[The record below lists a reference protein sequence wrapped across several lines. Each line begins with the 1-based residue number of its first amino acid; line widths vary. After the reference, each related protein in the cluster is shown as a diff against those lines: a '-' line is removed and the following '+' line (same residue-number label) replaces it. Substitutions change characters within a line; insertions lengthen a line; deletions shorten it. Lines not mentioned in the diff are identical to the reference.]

1 MATPCS
7 CCMSMSLIKCKLR
20 LQLARKRK
28 ESSCLAP
35 AVNSHQIALI
45 QPPRQCRQRHKVR
58 GQCLSLKN
66 TSIKLASFSCL
77 STSPWCQ
84 TFKLVISDCAVT
96 KGEQVPC
103 GQSGI
108 SSSDCEKMGCC
119 VDSST
124 YSCYY
129 PLDGKASVYGDD
141 IKIYFNLCSNRR
153 PLYFLQ
159 LYWFNFLP
167 FSFQSALEISTLF
180 LPFAPTLQPS
190 LWTPPKLLFLAMQT
204 VNQSLLMTRLPSSN
218 SKLQN
223 VELVL
228 MWVVL

>member
-1 MATPCS
+1 MQVATATCEEKKGKFVPRS
-7 CCMSMSLIKCKLR
+7 GG
-20 LQLARKRK
+20 QLT
-28 ESSCLAP
+28 SNCVNPSTAP
-35 AVNSHQIALI
+35 MPSKAQSEWAAFEFKKH
-45 QPPRQCRQRHKVR
+45 R
-58 GQCLSLKN
+58 
-66 TSIKLASFSCL
+66 SIKLASFSCL
-77 STSPWCQ
+77 SSPRCQ

-159 LYWFNFLP
+159 LYWFNFFLP

-190 LWTPPKLLFLAMQT
+190 LWTPPKLLFLAIQT

-228 MWVVL
+228 M